1 MQILKSRVIQSHH
14 VDEVPIVFFLEK
26 KTGALPFINRG
37 AREYNLGLTRT
48 NNGNKPERKKRAR

>member
-48 NNGNKPERKKRAR
+48 NNGNKPERKK